1 MQTLKNLPE
10 DRAARLAG
18 LIETAP
24 DQVISMALSRSP
36 DVQISLFSF
45 ADGETIS
52 AESYPGDTLYLL
64 LEGSARI
71 SFGDHWAA
79 LEPGEALAVAAGRPH
94 AIGGGKAFKMLQ
106 ITFQN
111 EDT

>member
-1 MQTLKNLPE
+1 MG
-10 DRAARLAG
+10 RIAG
-18 LIETAP
+18 QIETAAE
-24 DQVISMALSRSP
+24 QVVSMALSRSP

-64 LEGSARI
+64 LEGSVRI
-71 SFGDHWAA
+71 SVGDHRAA

-94 AIGGGKAFKMLQ
+94 AIGGGRAFKMLQ
-106 ITFQN
+106 MTFQN